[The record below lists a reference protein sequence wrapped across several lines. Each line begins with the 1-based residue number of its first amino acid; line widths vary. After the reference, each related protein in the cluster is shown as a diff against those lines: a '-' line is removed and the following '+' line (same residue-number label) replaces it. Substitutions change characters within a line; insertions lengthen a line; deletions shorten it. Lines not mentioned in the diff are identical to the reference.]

1 MAGFGGSVKLV
12 GASQYQSDL
21 KQISQRLKE
30 VTAEMKAQTSA
41 FDKND
46 TSIEALTTK
55 QKSLEN
61 VLKTQAD
68 RVRVLT
74 SQYNDFKAK
83 VDAQTAA
90 HNKLQAEYQQAQQ
103 ALTNIGNT
111 LGKTSNEY
119 QEQEKA
125 VNELKT
131 ALDKSTKS
139 EEQNAQSLSNKKIAL
154 NNAQTAYNKT
164 EQELKDVNKQLDE
177 NTSGNKKMSAATQE
191 AAEAARSAAN
201 GGFTVFKGMLSNLAS
216 EVLMRATDALKNFAT
231 SMIETAAEVKA
242 SNSQYEQTFGD
253 FADEATAAINR
264 VADATGIIDTRL
276 KGAATKIYAFARSS
290 GATVPEAMELM
301 ETALMAAAD
310 SAAYYD
316 RSLDESVDTLQS
328 FLKGNFE
335 NDAALGLA
343 STEFTRNAKAA
354 ELFGK
359 KYLELTE
366 IQKQQTLLRM
376 VTDSQKA
383 AGAMGQA
390 AREADGWENVQG
402 NLNEAWKR
410 FTANVG
416 TPVLER
422 LVPIIQNITDK
433 MMEMV
438 EDIDWDAWGRSVDD
452 AFDML
457 IDAVG
462 WVIDNK
468 DLVIAALQGMIAAM
482 VVSKVTAFATSIIG
496 FVTNVGKAV
505 SAAETFGGALKVLFT
520 TISSNP
526 IGLLLTVLAGVGT
539 AIFSYVQS
547 TNDATKAT
555 SAYSAELKKQ
565 TEEIQANQDSW
576 DELKE
581 AQQESLNA
589 DMTQLQNTQNLAA
602 ELKNLADANGK
613 VKEGYEGRAG
623 FILGQLNE
631 ALGTEYTMTDGIIQ
645 KYGELSASID
655 SLIEKKKAEAIL
667 NSQQA
672 LYEEAI
678 TKQTEAYHELDSIAT
693 QLNAKKKEQ
702 AQLEEQLRTLIEQ
715 GVPTNEA
722 QAYAYKEQ
730 VLAITEKIDAIN
742 KDTQTLQN
750 NYDQQESLVSEYAYN
765 IGTYEQNM
773 ALAHEGKYNEMTTV
787 TWDYVKDLQKAGDTE
802 RATLERQI
810 SDTKTQLDFL
820 KGKWEET
827 GDQIYKTQ
835 MDTAQQQLN
844 SLKEQLRTYTSTTDQ
859 GLNENE
865 TTWRDSM
872 LSTLQNLAARTPDFK
887 NAGSNQANNYT
898 SGVASGKENAKSTAS
913 NLATETAN
921 SMNKSGEANA
931 AGQNT
936 AKGFQSGVG
945 SRSIWSTIS
954 GTVSSLA
961 SGVLASMKNALQIK
975 SPSRKAMEIGRYL
988 IEGLGVGIEDE
999 EQSVLKEV
1007 DNFGGEL
1014 IDQMNKS
1021 MSGNLK
1027 VPLADSLSGVTPD
1040 SLAKNGKTLNGNTA
1054 ADQETMMVSA
1064 FTKALSKM
1072 KVEMNGDEMGR
1083 FVDKTVTKM
1092 IYN

>member
-12 GASQYQSDL
+12 GATQYQSDL

-46 TSIEALTTK
+46 NSIEALTTK
-55 QKSLEN
+55 QKALEN
-61 VLKTQAD
+61 VLQTQAD
-68 RVRVLT
+68 KVRVLT

-103 ALTNIGNT
+103 ELTNIANT
-111 LGKTSNEY
+111 LGKTSTEY
-119 QEQEKA
+119 EQQEKA

-231 SMIETAAEVKA
+231 SMIETAASVKA
-242 SNSQYEQTFGD
+242 SNSQFEQTFGD

-276 KGAATKIYAFARSS
+276 RDAGTKIYAFARSS

-433 MMEMV
+433 MMDMV
-438 EDIDWDAWGRSVDD
+438 GDIDWDAWGDTVDG
-452 AFDML
+452 AFDKL
-457 IDAVG
+457 IDGIG

-468 DLVIAALQGMIAAM
+468 DLLISALKGMIAAM
-482 VVSKVTAFATSIIG
+482 VVSKVTSFATSIIG
-496 FVTNVGKAV
+496 FVSNATQAV
-505 SAAETFGGALKVLFT
+505 KAAETFGGALKALFGI
-520 TISSNP
+520 ISANP
-526 IGLLLTVLAGVGT
+526 IGLLITVLAGVGT
-539 AIFSYVQS
+539 AIFSYIDS
-547 TNDATKAT
+547 TNKAKAA
-555 SAYSAELKKQ
+555 SDEFSEGIRKQNEEIKKNKESWEELK
-565 TEEIQANQDSW
+565 TT
-576 DELKE
+576 
-581 AQQESLNA
+581 QQETLNA
-589 DMTQLQNTQNLAA
+589 DMTQLQHTQDLAN
-602 ELKNLADANGK
+602 ELRNLADANGK
-613 VKEGYEGRAG
+613 VKEGYEGRAN
-623 FILGQLNE
+623 FILGELNK
-631 ALGTEYTMTDGIIQ
+631 ALGTEYSMTDGVIQ
-645 KYGELSASID
+645 KYGELKGSID
-655 SLIEKKKAEAIL
+655 NLIQSKRAEAQLNAQYAQYEEAVNKQAEAIRQL
-667 NSQQA
+667 DELEQQRSENNA
-672 LYEEAI
+672 LRFQYEA
-678 TKQTEAYHELDSIAT
+678 
-693 QLNAKKKEQ
+693 QLNAAKSQQEKQ
-702 AQLEEQLRTLIEQ
+702 YYQ
-715 GVPTNEA
+715 
-722 QAYAYKEQ
+722 
-730 VLAITEKIDAIN
+730 EKIDAL
-742 KDTQTLQN
+742 D
-750 NYDQQESLVSEYAYN
+750 SETSKLNTTYN
-765 IGTYEQNM
+765 EQKALTEEYMFTIGQYEQNM
-773 ALAHEGKYNEMTTV
+773 ALAHEGRYDEMSFTT
-787 TWDYVKDLQKAGDTE
+787 WEYVKDMETAGDQQKAI
-802 RATLERQI
+802 LQ
-810 SDTKTQLDFL
+810 
-820 KGKWEET
+820 EET
-827 GDQIYKTQ
+827 SQLQTETRLWKELYEQTGNEIYKTQ
-835 MDTAQQQLN
+835 MENAQKKLAAKQEEMK
-844 SLKEQLRTYTSTTDQ
+844 SYTSTVKQEQDQ
-859 GLNENE
+859 AVATTKQGQAEVEQATKDHVVRTINTLSGSKIEFKRVSEGMVQMYVDGIKQGQPIAEDQAEAVGMSAAQAMNKKGEATTAGLN
-865 TTWRDSM
+865 TA
-872 LSTLQNLAARTPDFK
+872 QGFK
-887 NAGSNQANNYT
+887 D
-898 SGVASGKENAKSTAS
+898 
-913 NLATETAN
+913 
-921 SMNKSGEANA
+921 
-931 AGQNT
+931 
-936 AKGFQSGVG
+936 GVG

-961 SGVLASMKNALQIK
+961 SGVLASMKSALSIK
-975 SPSRKAMEIGRYL
+975 SPSRKTMEIGRYL
-988 IEGLGVGIEDE
+988 IEGLGIGIQDE
-999 EQSVLKEV
+999 EKSVLREV
-1007 DNFGGEL
+1007 NNFGGEL

-1021 MSGNLK
+1021 VSGNLK
-1027 VPLADSLSGVTPD
+1027 VPLTDSLSGITPD
-1040 SLAKNGKTLNGNTA
+1040 SLTKNGKTLNGNTA
-1054 ADQETMMVSA
+1054 ADQEAMMVSA

-1072 KVEMNGDEMGR
+1072 KVEMDGDEMGR